1 VFVISFGFACRYSP
15 WSAGGLTSGAKRALL
30 GMAPHWECSFSVN
43 AAISSLLL
51 LDKKQIL
58 HDLELLDS
66 PLLCNLEPFVVS
78 KSSIDTCCRTVAATE
93 IRPSFPPPKPLC
105 SMTPPRLNNMTAG
118 QFDPRATA
126 IIQSLRAPAAALL
139 GASGYLAVFLTS
151 QSGSRNLHNR
161 TIWWIMALFQQG
173 VKKPI

>member
-1 VFVISFGFACRYSP
+1 MQLFSQRRDLLSP
-15 WSAGGLTSGAKRALL
+15 TSGQEADL
-30 GMAPHWECSFSVN
+30 V
-43 AAISSLLL
+43 L

-126 IIQSLRAPAAALL
+126 II
-139 GASGYLAVFLTS
+139 
-151 QSGSRNLHNR
+151 
-161 TIWWIMALFQQG
+161 
-173 VKKPI
+173 